1 MAASLSAAPKKAAP
15 KSIVDS
21 FSELAGKLLQTR
33 TDGKKPSYAF
43 VALTADDGNA
53 LAEDYV
59 TDALTEAVFNT
70 GKIKIYER
78 ANLEK
83 ILSEQKFQASGLVDE
98 DTAKDIGKIAG
109 VDYICYGT
117 LKTLGDNITVNVR
130 VVDVQNGEICA
141 MSRATVEKDT
151 YLKNIKYEA
160 RKNSGTTASNKTPST
175 TSTSTTNASSTTV
188 TPTAALENAKK
199 KAANSAWKVS
209 KVRNDFDGET
219 IYSMKCMNPDGTFLF
234 FGYEKADNALNSR
247 VRCSLSWNGFRN
259 NYPYSMNTFDFKI
272 DSGNIVKIKPSK
284 DHIAYW
290 DNKFGWIYD
299 KASDSQ
305 EKIYNND
312 VATSK
317 QLFQMFLNSSII
329 QIRDL
334 ENVRPFQ
341 TEGFL
346 EVLTAN
352 GITVDEINKAFG
364 NESF

>member
-1 MAASLSAAPKKAAP
+1 M
-15 KSIVDS
+15 
-21 FSELAGKLLQTR
+21 
-33 TDGKKPSYAF
+33 
-43 VALTADDGNA
+43 
-53 LAEDYV
+53 
-59 TDALTEAVFNT
+59 
-70 GKIKIYER
+70 
-78 ANLEK
+78 
-83 ILSEQKFQASGLVDE
+83 
-98 DTAKDIGKIAG
+98 KD
-109 VDYICYGT
+109 
-117 LKTLGDNITVNVR
+117 
-130 VVDVQNGEICA
+130 
-141 MSRATVEKDT
+141 
-151 YLKNIKYEA
+151 
-160 RKNSGTTASNKTPST
+160 ST

-346 EVLTAN
+346 AVLTAN